1 MFKKI
6 LLCTCLS
13 TIFLLPLYAQKA
25 DIATKPMAI
34 TNKQIQQLTP
44 EASLLQP
51 WFGFVSPSPDGRD
64 AVYISKQGEQDS
76 KTGKW
81 QWRYQLFYVKHVD
94 AKHKK
99 NMQKLFDFNVLNV
112 SWFPDGNRLLLLKE
126 KHDHLILC
134 VYDLKHHQLYPLKMP
149 MQGLQN
155 YQVSPNGQMIAV
167 SVHEDKRDNLLVLDP
182 ATMYTGNKLYVLI
195 LSKDKTHV
203 QSIKALSQSSGYVMN
218 DRLTW
223 LKDSSG
229 IIFVSAHSLAPE
241 RSRKRE
247 IKLVDL
253 AGNVVNLTKSEGY
266 YDQPVLSHDGQS
278 IAYFYNQLPKGYQ
291 YADYLLRY
299 SNQLCIMNLNDHKQR
314 CLKPLFEGG
323 AQLLSW
329 DQKDENLLMVQDDH
343 LTKHLVKIN
352 TKTSDIVPLNRDS
365 SVVSP
370 VINNQ
375 ATAIGYMQMSS
386 NKAPEAVVSRLDE
399 FSPEVI
405 NPQRK
410 LPYALGQTEIIHWLG
425 SNKESIEGFVT
436 YPANYEKDKKGKKG
450 KRKHKYPLIVAV
462 HGGPANH
469 WWGSFIG
476 SPHTLDTPF
485 CVGCMA
491 AEGYIILRSNVHGST
506 GYGVPFMASN
516 YQKIGQIDLE
526 DIILGVKYLIAEG
539 IVDPKRIGIWGWSY
553 GGFLAAVAMERDS
566 LFKTAVDGAGVNDLV
581 SLEGT
586 SDYHTLTYLMGVPF
600 WQDAKPWVNISP
612 VLHVGLTHGSILIQ
626 GGDRDS
632 EVPLSQSLELYYALK
647 QAHKKVSLKIY
658 RDQGH
663 EFSDP
668 NQLLAGMK
676 DTANWFR
683 QNL

>member
-1 MFKKI
+1 MFRRI
-6 LLCTCLS
+6 VLSACLS
-13 TIFLLPLYAQKA
+13 IISTLAVYAQES
-25 DIATKPMAI
+25 DINSNKVTKI
-34 TNKQIQQLTP
+34 TEKSMRPLTV
-44 EASLLQP
+44 ETSLSQP
-51 WFGFVSPSPDGRD
+51 WFGFVSPSDD
-64 AVYISKQGEQDS
+64 AHEAVYIQKKGEED
-76 KTGKW
+76 KKAGKW
-81 QWRYQLFYVKHVD
+81 QWRYQLFYVKHID
-94 AKHKK
+94 A
-99 NMQKLFDFNVLNV
+99 NAMTGAQKLFNFNVLSV
-112 SWFPDGNRLLLLKE
+112 SWFPDARKLLLIKE
-126 KHDHLILC
+126 QHDQLSLC
-134 VYDLKHHQLYPLKMP
+134 VYDIKLNKLYPLQMP
-149 MQGLQN
+149 VQELAS
-155 YQVSPNGQMIAV
+155 YQISPNGQMIAV
-167 SVHEDKRDNLLVLDP
+167 SVHEDKRDNLSVLDP
-182 ATMYTGNKLYVLI
+182 ATMYAGNKLYVLM
-195 LSKDKTHV
+195 LSKDQTHV
-203 QSIKALSQSSGYVMN
+203 QSIKALSKSDDYVMN

-229 IIFVSAHSLAPE
+229 IVFVSAHSLAPE
-241 RSRKRE
+241 RSRKRT
-247 IKLVDL
+247 IKRVDL
-253 AGNVVNLTKSEGY
+253 AGHVMNVTKNEAY
-266 YDQPVLSHDGQS
+266 YDQPILSYDGQS
-278 IAYFYNQLPKGYQ
+278 LAYFYNRLPKGYQ

-299 SNQLCIMNLNDHKQR
+299 SNQLCILNLNDHKQR

-343 LTKHLVKIN
+343 LTKRLVKVNI
-352 TKTSDIVPLNRDS
+352 KTSDIVPLTHDV

-370 VINNQ
+370 VVNNQ
-375 ATAIGYMQMSS
+375 ATAIGYMQMTS

-399 FSPEVI
+399 FLPEVI

-436 YPANYEKDKKGKKG
+436 YPPNYKKGQ
-450 KRKHKYPLIVAV
+450 KYPLIVAV

-491 AEGYIILRSNVHGST
+491 AEGYIIFRPNVHGST

-526 DIILGVKYLIAEG
+526 DITLGVRHLIAEG

-566 LFKTAVDGAGVNDLV
+566 LFKTAVDGAGVNDLM

-612 VLHVGLTHGSILIQ
+612 VLHVGSAHGSILIQ
-626 GGDRDS
+626 GGDRDT

>member
-1 MFKKI
+1 MLRKI
-6 LLCTCLS
+6 LLYACLIIVS
-13 TIFLLPLYAQKA
+13 TLAVYAQKV
-25 DIATKPMAI
+25 DVNTTKTTEKSMPP
-34 TNKQIQQLTP
+34 LTA
-44 EASLLQP
+44 EASLSQP
-51 WFGFVSPSPDGRD
+51 WFGFVSLSDD
-64 AVYISKQGEQDS
+64 AHEAVYIEKKGQKDK

-81 QWRYQLFYVKHVD
+81 QWRYQLFYVKHINAKSMID
-94 AKHKK
+94 A
-99 NMQKLFDFNVLNV
+99 QKLFNFNVLSV
-112 SWFPDGNRLLLLKE
+112 SWFPDAHKLLFVKE
-126 KHDHLILC
+126 QHDQLSLC
-134 VYDLKHHQLYPLKMP
+134 VYDIKLNKLYPLQMP
-149 MQGLQN
+149 LQGLES
-155 YQVSPNGQMIAV
+155 YQISPNGQMIAV
-167 SVHEDKRDNLLVLDP
+167 SIHEDKRDNLSVLDS
-182 ATMYTGNKLYVLI
+182 ATMHAGNKLYVLM

-203 QSIKALSQSSGYVMN
+203 QSIKALSQSGDYVMN

-229 IIFVSAHSLAPE
+229 ILFVSAHSLAPE

-247 IKLVDL
+247 IKRVDL
-253 AGNVVNLTKSEGY
+253 VGHVMNLTKNEGY
-266 YDQPVLSHDGQS
+266 YDQPVLSNDGQS
-278 IAYFYNQLPKGYQ
+278 LAYFYNRLPKGYQ

-299 SNQLCIMNLNDHKQR
+299 SNQLCVLNLNDHQQR
-314 CLKPLFEGG
+314 CLEPLFEGG
-323 AQLLSW
+323 AQLLAW
-329 DQKDENLLMVQDDH
+329 NQKDEYLLMVQDDH
-343 LTKHLVKIN
+343 LTKRLVKVNI
-352 TKTSDIVPLNRDS
+352 KTSEIVSLTHDV

-399 FSPEVI
+399 FSPQVI
-405 NPQRK
+405 NSQRK
-410 LPYALGQTEIIHWLG
+410 LPYTLGHTEIIHWVG
-425 SNKESIEGFVT
+425 SSKENVEGFLT
-436 YPANYEKDKKGKKG
+436 YPPNYKKGQ
-450 KRKHKYPLIVAV
+450 KYPLVVAV

-491 AEGYIILRSNVHGST
+491 AEGYIVFRPNVHGST
-506 GYGVPFMASN
+506 GYGVAFMTSN
-516 YQKIGQIDLE
+516 YRKIGQIDLE
-526 DIILGVKYLIAEG
+526 DITLGVKHLIAEG
-539 IVDPKRIGIWGWSY
+539 IVDSKRIGIWGWSY
-553 GGFLAAVAMERDS
+553 GGFLAAVAMQHSD
-566 LFKTAVDGAGVNDLV
+566 LFKTAIDGAGVNDLV

-612 VLHVGLTHGSILIQ
+612 VLHVGSVHGSILIQ

-668 NQLLAGMK
+668 NQLLLGMK

-683 QNL
+683 QNLYTHRKSFCGV